1 MNVRSISKFIFN
13 LSEMSYFEL
22 DTNRLL
28 FRIFFN
34 RRCHCRIWY
43 KYISF
48 FSRIDVLAVISTR
61 RGLKSSPENVV
72 PVHLLKSV
80 DKVNH

>member
-1 MNVRSISKFIFN
+1 MNVRSVSKFIFN

-22 DTNRLL
+22 HTDQFL
-28 FRIFFN
+28 FRILL
-34 RRCHCRIWY
+34 ISAVT
-43 KYISF
+43 ISF
-48 FSRIDVLAVISTR
+48 GIESRIDVSAVISTR

-72 PVHLLKSV
+72 LVHLLKSI

>member
-1 MNVRSISKFIFN
+1 MNGRSVSKFIFN

-28 FRIFFN
+28 FRIFV
-34 RRCHCRIWY
+34 
-43 KYISF
+43 ISVVTILF
-48 FSRIDVLAVISTR
+48 GISIFPFYRIDVSAVISTS

-72 PVHLLKSV
+72 PVHLPFQYIY
-80 DKVNH
+80 